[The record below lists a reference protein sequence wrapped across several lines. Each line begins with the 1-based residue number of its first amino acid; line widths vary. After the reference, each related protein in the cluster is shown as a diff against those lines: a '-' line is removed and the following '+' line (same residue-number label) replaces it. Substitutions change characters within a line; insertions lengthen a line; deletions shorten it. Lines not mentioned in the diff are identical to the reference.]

1 MTETEQSS
9 SKGESNEY
17 IGINFFNEF
26 NELDEVFQKIYQ
38 DMNPWQNFLRNMIK
52 VFNKNKLR
60 DFYLK
65 CGLKRLEKDLQD
77 TLPNW
82 YIAHSKSLGPKFAD
96 TIYDFARAMAII
108 APILKATVIN
118 SNIKNCPV
126 SIHPCLL
133 EIVFYSL
140 YGEEPIQNYPFS
152 AGELEE
158 FLKTE
163 SIGGTDKKIDLKIQN
178 FLEQFSESDFESI
191 DYYYTNFI
199 YLSRILSVPL
209 MDFLRRFN
217 IHASLQQYHNTWSPV
232 TLSAISHYLEKLYVA
247 IMLVDLYKKDLFR
260 LDNLQ
265 NAQFLLEGSHEKK
278 IINQAI
284 LEKAWNTIIDIIN
297 IFKIN
302 NNLLKL
308 IQLAHKDPG
317 YRISYQQASFN
328 IHERYIK
335 MLKDR
340 VSGIV
345 KLTARNSIN
354 QEMKHLV
361 QNIISTGTNTQDLTN
376 VGIFTVSN
384 SDKIYEIISEGF
396 IYVYAITLMQIFIV
410 KFYKPWLKVMLS
422 SCTVNA
428 QFAQPGFGIELNSV
442 YKTLNKIT
450 EQFNQFVIDVHPTSS
465 MGIRITKLLEAKKH
479 SRSDKHLL
487 KVFME
492 SLNKQADTLVREF
505 TGIFPQLKNF
515 ISLLLQDLQQNS
527 RSFITNIHS
536 IKVLQDA
543 DTVKKLQELNNFNAN
558 VIELLSMSA
567 QEQV

>member
-1 MTETEQSS
+1 MIETDQSPAR
-9 SKGESNEY
+9 GESNEY

-26 NELDEVFQKIYQ
+26 NEQDEVFQKIYQ
-38 DMNPWQNFLRNMIK
+38 DMSQWQNFLRNIIK
-52 VFNKNKLR
+52 IFNKNKLR
-60 DFYLK
+60 EFYLK
-65 CGLKRLEKDLQD
+65 CGLKRIEKDLHE

-82 YIAHSKSLGPKFAD
+82 YIAHSKSLGPKFAE
-96 TIYDFARAMAII
+96 TLYDFTRALAII

-118 SNIKNCPV
+118 SNIKICTI
-126 SIHPCLL
+126 SIQPCLL
-133 EIVFYSL
+133 EIIFYSL
-140 YGEEPIQNYPFS
+140 YGEEPVKDYPFS
-152 AGELEE
+152 AGELEQ

-163 SIGGTDKKIDLKIQN
+163 SIGGTDRKIELKIQN
-178 FLEQFSESDFESI
+178 FLENFSESDFESI
-191 DYYYTNFI
+191 DHYYTNFI

-217 IHASLQQYHNTWSPV
+217 IHASLQHENNIWSPV

-247 IMLVDLYKKDLFR
+247 IMLVDLHKNDFFR
-260 LDNLQ
+260 LDQLQ
-265 NAQFLLEGSHEKK
+265 NAQFLIGGSSEKN
-278 IINQAI
+278 IINHAI
-284 LEKAWNTIIDIIN
+284 LEKAWNTIMDIIE

-302 NNLLKL
+302 NSLLKL

-317 YRISYQQASFN
+317 YRISYQQVSFN
-328 IHERYIK
+328 IHKRYIK

-340 VSGIV
+340 VLGIV
-345 KLTARNSIN
+345 KRTARNSIN
-354 QEMKHLV
+354 QEMKNLV

-376 VGIFTVSN
+376 VGIFTVNN
-384 SDKIYEIISEGF
+384 SDKIHEIISEGF
-396 IYVYAITLMQIFIV
+396 TYVYAITLMQIFIV

-428 QFAQPGFGIELNSV
+428 QFTQPSFSIELNSV
-442 YKTLNKIT
+442 YKMLNKIS

-505 TGIFPQLKNF
+505 TEIFPLLKNF
-515 ISLLLQDLQQNS
+515 VSLLLQDMQQNS
-527 RSFITNIHS
+527 KSFITNINT
-536 IKVLQDA
+536 IKVLQEP
-543 DTVKKLQELNNFNAN
+543 DTAKKLQELNNFNAN
-558 VIELLSMSA
+558 VIDLLNIST
-567 QEQV
+567 QEQI